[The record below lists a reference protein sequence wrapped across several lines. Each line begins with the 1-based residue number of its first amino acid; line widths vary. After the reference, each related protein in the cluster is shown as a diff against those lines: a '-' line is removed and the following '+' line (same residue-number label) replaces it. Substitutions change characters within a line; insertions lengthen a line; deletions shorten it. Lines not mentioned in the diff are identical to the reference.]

1 MNKPIKTIFLALVL
15 YLTVFLV
22 TDTQICLDAARAA
35 ITLCIEAVIPSLFPF
50 FVCSGLLCALGFSTL
65 CSHFLSPVMR
75 PLFNLPGAGALTLFM
90 GILSGYPVGAATAV
104 DLYKTGQCTKTEA
117 ERMLAFCNNSG
128 PMFIIG
134 TVGISCIG
142 NEIAGRYLYI
152 SHIIAAMIVGIIF
165 RFYKSA
171 SAPARALP
179 PSFVESKKAAFVSLG
194 GIIDSS
200 VFSVLKV
207 CGFVIFFSVLIKT
220 LPSSPYLH
228 SLVEITGGI
237 KALAQSKTA
246 FTLPLISFFL
256 ALSGLSVL
264 FQVYA
269 IIQPFGLSLK
279 AYISGKLL
287 QGILSFIITYV
298 FLKIFSLAKETFA
311 DSATISFSSPASL
324 VFSSIIISLFSVFA
338 LLCLMIPLASKKKT
352 H

>member
-1 MNKPIKTIFLALVL
+1 MNKPIKRIFLAFAL
-15 YLTVFLV
+15 YLTIFLV
-22 TDTQICLDAARAA
+22 TDTQVCLAAARDA
-35 ITLCIEAVIPSLFPF
+35 INLCVEAVIPSLFPF
-50 FVCSGLLCALGFSTL
+50 FVCSGLLCSLGFSTL

-104 DLYKTGQCTKTEA
+104 DLYKTGQCTKTET

-128 PMFIIG
+128 PMFVIG
-134 TVGISCIG
+134 TVGIACIG
-142 NEIAGRYLYI
+142 NKIAGMYLYI

-165 RFYKSA
+165 RFYK
-171 SAPARALP
+171 PTPEYTRALP
-179 PSFVESKKAAFVSLG
+179 PYFSESKKAAFVSLG
-194 GIIDSS
+194 NIIDSS
-200 VFSVLKV
+200 VFSVLKI
-207 CGFVIFFSVLIKT
+207 CGFVVFFSVFIKA

-237 KALAQSKTA
+237 KALAQNKTA

-269 IIQPFGLSLK
+269 IIQPLGLSVK
-279 AYISGKLL
+279 SYILGKLL
-287 QGILSFIITYV
+287 QGTLSFIITCV
-298 FLKIFSLAKETFA
+298 FLKIFPITQETFVN
-311 DSATISFSSPASL
+311 SPAPSL
-324 VFSSIIISLFSVFA
+324 LSPVSSMMISLFTVFT
-338 LLCLMIPLASKKKT
+338 LLCLMIPFALKKKT